1 MAVALYGRAMRR
13 AKIVTVVALSL
24 SLAACGGEEEAS
36 DPNASGGDGAAS
48 GAKKQEPSL
57 KIGDEVT
64 LKGLEGEMKVKMLKI
79 EDPMKAPPTERPRAG
94 RRFVGVTVRFT
105 NPGRQA
111 FKDAPLNG
119 SRLVT
124 NVKKGANP
132 TILLTGK
139 CPSKPG
145 INFRLPAGESKTLC
159 LPFQVKRKAKVTGFQ
174 HALNSGFGPDTG
186 KWDVP

>member
-1 MAVALYGRAMRR
+1 
-13 AKIVTVVALSL
+13 VVALSL
-24 SLAACGGEEEAS
+24 THDACGGEEEA
-36 DPNASGGDGAAS
+36 PEGRGTPAGGGGGGS
-48 GAKKQEPSL
+48 SSEAKKAPELQ
-57 KIGDEVT
+57 IGDEIT
-64 LKGLEGEMKVKMLKI
+64 LKGLEGELKVRMLEI

-94 RRFVGVTVRFT
+94 RRFVGVTVKFT
-105 NPGRQA
+105 NPGEKA

-145 INFRLPAGESKTLC
+145 INFRLAAGKSETLC
-159 LPFQVKRKAKVTGFQ
+159 LPFQVKRKAKVTAFQ
-174 HALNSGFGPDTG
+174 HALNSGFGPETG
-186 KWDVP
+186 KWAVP